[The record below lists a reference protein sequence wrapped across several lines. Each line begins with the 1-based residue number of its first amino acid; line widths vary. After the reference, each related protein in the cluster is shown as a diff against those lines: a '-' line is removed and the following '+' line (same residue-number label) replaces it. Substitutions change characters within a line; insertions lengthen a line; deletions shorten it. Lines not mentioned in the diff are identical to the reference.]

1 VRGGAVNDI
10 TNQMLTSPWFH
21 GAVGLSV
28 GVGVMILA
36 LAKWGRR
43 IFAVDASTEGENP
56 GVIQRL
62 WNKVGEIETRQV
74 SLRTIELPKY
84 VNKNEFRELHEG
96 QTRIE
101 RKLDEFM
108 ADCRRGDCAAGRQF
122 RQVKGEGL

>member
-1 VRGGAVNDI
+1 MNDI
-10 TNQMLTSPWFH
+10 TNQLLSSPWFH

-28 GVGVMILA
+28 GVGLMILL

-43 IFAVDASTEGENP
+43 IFTGDTPTEGENP

-62 WNKVGEIETRQV
+62 WNKINDIESRQV
-74 SLRTIELPKY
+74 SLRTIQLPQDY

-96 QTRIE
+96 QIRIE

-122 RQVKGEGL
+122 RQVQGERA